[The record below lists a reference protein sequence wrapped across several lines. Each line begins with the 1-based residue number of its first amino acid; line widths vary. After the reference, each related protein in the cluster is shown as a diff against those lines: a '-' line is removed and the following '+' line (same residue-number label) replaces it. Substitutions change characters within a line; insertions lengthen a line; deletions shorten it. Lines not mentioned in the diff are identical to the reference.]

1 VHLPSL
7 HPLALT
13 EGSLIARIVFQP
25 LEETLRLHWSR
36 SITAPATL
44 PLLSFALCASA
55 HLLLLFPVFL
65 PPLLPAVL
73 PFLLPRK
80 YTAET
85 NAAGTLQTYLTAYI
99 PLLSLNGILESFH
112 AASATPA
119 QVSEQ
124 ALAMGGS
131 TVAFVAVLWW
141 LTGSAWLTTEQAL
154 IYASCSAMLVR
165 IAYAGFHAS
174 RFARACRASLHVLPR
189 PPVLAAVG
197 VAGAVTWA
205 AAARLSGGMKD
216 TLMLL
221 GTGGVAGLS
230 VLATM

>member
-1 VHLPSL
+1 MRRVFYP
-7 HPLALT
+7 PLT
-13 EGSLIARIVFQP
+13 TGSLIARIVFQP

-36 SITAPATL
+36 SLTAPATL
-44 PLLSFALCASA
+44 PLLAFAVRLSL

-73 PFLLPRK
+73 PVLLPRK
-80 YTAET
+80 YAAET
-85 NAAGTLQTYLTAYI
+85 NAAGTLQTYLTAYL

-112 AASATPA
+112 AASASPA

-124 ALAMGGS
+124 AWAMGGS
-131 TVAFVAVLWW
+131 SVAFVLVLWR
-141 LTGSAWLTTEQAL
+141 LAGLAWLTREQAL
-154 IYASCSAMLVR
+154 IYASCTAMLVR

-174 RFARACRASLHVLPR
+174 RFARARKASLDVFPR
-189 PPVLAAVG
+189 PAVLAAVG
-197 VAGAVTWA
+197 AAGAITWA
-205 AAARLSGGMKD
+205 AAARLGPGMKD
-216 TLMLL
+216 TLVLL